1 MTHKLKTI
9 FRWPT
14 EKPTIEPS
22 SHHWFGGGN
31 AQTLKKLI
39 TEINPKYIL
48 EMGSWTGIG
57 STNFIL
63 KNTTPDVQ
71 MVCIDHWS
79 TDIEDHIQS
88 SFTREQAM
96 ELYDEISNLWETF
109 LVNNWEYQQRLTPIR
124 KKTNEGLDFV
134 SKLDIPFDLIYIDA
148 HHDYENVLYD
158 IETAGKY
165 WPNAVL
171 CGDDYRWPNG
181 DVERAVKMYADK
193 NNLNVM
199 VNDQCWYYEK

>member
-1 MTHKLKTI
+1 MRDKINKL
-9 FRWPT
+9 FEWPS
-14 EKPTIEPS
+14 EKPNIIPS
-22 SHHWFGGGN
+22 SHNWFSEDN
-31 AQTLKKLI
+31 AEVLRTLIKQ
-39 TEINPKYIL
+39 INPSFIL

-63 KNTTPDVQ
+63 KNSPNSHL
-71 MVCIDHWS
+71 VCVDHWS

-88 SFTREQAM
+88 SFSRDAAM

-109 LVNNWEYQQRLTPIR
+109 LVNNWEHRNHLTPIR
-124 KKTNEGLDFV
+124 KKTNEGLDLL

-171 CGDDYRWPNG
+171 CGDDFLWPNG
-181 DVERAVKMYADK
+181 DVEKAVNKYASN
-193 NNLNVM
+193 NNLKIHVRK
-199 VNDQCWYYEK
+199 QCWYYEKQ

>member
-1 MTHKLKTI
+1 MTNKLKTI

-14 EKPTIEPS
+14 EKPSIIPS
-22 SHHWFGGGN
+22 SHNWFSPNN
-31 AQTLKKLI
+31 AKVLKNLI
-39 TEINPKYIL
+39 NQINPSYIL

-63 KNTTPDVQ
+63 KNTTPNVQ

-79 TDIEDHIQS
+79 TNIEDHIQS
-88 SFTREQAM
+88 SFTQEQAM